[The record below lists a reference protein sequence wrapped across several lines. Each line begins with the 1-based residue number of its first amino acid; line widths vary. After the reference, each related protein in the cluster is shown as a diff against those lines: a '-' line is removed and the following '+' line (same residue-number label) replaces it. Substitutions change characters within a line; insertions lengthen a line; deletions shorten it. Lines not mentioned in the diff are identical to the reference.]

1 MSASVRLIF
10 PQIPFIVATISFAAF
25 VLTTEILVPY
35 KKYVKILKYLTLSLF
50 AYVITAIIVGGN
62 WMQIVVATIIPHIE
76 FTPEFATMF
85 VAIFGTS
92 ISPYLFFWQASEES
106 EEDVAKHK
114 IKEISSNNKGNIPNV
129 SRKEIKA
136 MRSDIAIGIAFSHF
150 IMWTIIL
157 TTAGSLYA
165 NGITDIQTA
174 EQAAKSLEPLV
185 KAFPNAGQISEVVFA
200 LGIIG
205 TGLLAVPVLAGSAG
219 YALADG
225 FGWKQGLY
233 KKFKNAK
240 AFYLTIAA
248 ATLIGLC
255 INFINID
262 PIKALVY
269 AAVINGVVAVPILIA
284 IMNIA
289 NDKKILQSRTNGT
302 ISNVIGWTTIV
313 IMGVSV
319 IIMFLTWGK

>member
-1 MSASVRLIF
+1 
-10 PQIPFIVATISFAAF
+10 
-25 VLTTEILVPY
+25 
-35 KKYVKILKYLTLSLF
+35 
-50 AYVITAIIVGGN
+50 
-62 WMQIVVATIIPHIE
+62 
-76 FTPEFATMF
+76 
-85 VAIFGTS
+85 
-92 ISPYLFFWQASEES
+92 
-106 EEDVAKHK
+106 
-114 IKEISSNNKGNIPNV
+114 
-129 SRKEIKA
+129 
-136 MRSDIAIGIAFSHF
+136 
-150 IMWTIIL
+150 MWTIIL
-157 TTAGSLYA
+157 TSAGSFYA

-185 KAFPNAGQISEVVFA
+185 KAFPNAGQMSEVVFA

-262 PIKALVY
+262 PITALVY
-269 AAVINGVVAVPILIA
+269 AAVINGVAAVPILIA

-319 IIMFLTWGK
+319 IIMFLIWGK